1 MQLHKDIT
9 KLPSLTKAVLT
20 IGSFD
25 GVHLGHNT
33 ILHQLTEAA
42 KAIDGTSVVISF
54 FPHPKLFLG
63 QNNDKPIALLNT
75 IDEKVTLMEKS
86 GVDHLVLVPF
96 TAEFASME
104 AEAYISDFLVKFF
117 HPHIVIIGHDHRFG
131 KNRSGDFNLMK
142 SCGIKYGF
150 QVLEIPEYVIN
161 NIGISSTTIRNKLKS
176 GDVTEANEL
185 LGYQY
190 SFTGTVIKGN
200 QMGRTIGFPT
210 ANLSIEDDW
219 KLIPCNGVYAVSGL
233 LKEKESFKGMMNIG
247 NRPTFD
253 GKERNIE
260 VHIFEF
266 DKEIYNEKLTVNI
279 VQKIRDEI
287 KFTNINEL
295 QAQLKTD
302 QSTCLQLLNH
312 LS

>member
-25 GVHLGHNT
+25 GVHLGHKT
-33 ILHQLTEAA
+33 ILQQLTEAA

-75 IDEKVTLMEKS
+75 IDEKATLMEKS

-200 QMGRTIGFPT
+200 QIGRTIGFPT

-266 DKEIYNEKLTVNI
+266 HKEIYKEKLTIDI
-279 VQKIRDEI
+279 VKKIRDEI
-287 KFTNINEL
+287 KFTNIDEL
-295 QAQLKTD
+295 QAQLNTD
-302 QSTCLQLLNH
+302 KSTCLQLLNH

>member
-9 KLPSLTKAVLT
+9 NLPSFTKAVLT

-25 GVHLGHNT
+25 GVHLGHKT
-33 ILHQLTEAA
+33 ILQQLTEAA
-42 KAIDGTSVVISF
+42 KAIEGTSVVISF

-75 IDEKVTLMEKS
+75 ISEKAALMEKS

-96 TAEFASME
+96 TADFASME
-104 AEAYISDFLVKFF
+104 AEAYISDFLVRFF
-117 HPHIVIIGHDHRFG
+117 HPHTVIIGHDHRFG
-131 KNRSGDFNLMK
+131 KNRSGDFQLMK
-142 SCGIKYGF
+142 SCGNKYGF

-161 NIGISSTTIRNKLKS
+161 NIGISSTTIRKKLNS
-176 GDVTEANEL
+176 GDIAEANEL

-210 ANLSIEDDW
+210 ANLLIEDDW

-233 LKEKESFKGMMNIG
+233 IKGKERFLGMMNIG
-247 NRPTFD
+247 TRPTFD
-253 GKERNIE
+253 GKERSIE

-266 DKEIYNEKLTVNI
+266 DKEIYQEEMTVNI
-279 VQKIRDEI
+279 VHKIRDEI

-295 QAQLKTD
+295 QAQLNTD
-302 QSTCLQLLNH
+302 KSTCLQLFQL
-312 LS
+312 